1 MKASLLALL
10 LSLFACA
17 VYPWELGLTSRTSL
31 SPTAWTEV
39 LGIGV
44 GHGAWDVRA
53 EAEFDATGLLSAT
66 VGIGCQTGS
75 FLLGGEIGF
84 DDAGFSHV
92 TGNIELQLTEYF
104 GLSADATVDTGGFAG
119 ATLSVWYEVGVEEG
133 SSGFTGVLELDHMGA
148 VVGQTLRFGL
158 YFPPVSLE
166 TTAWFDELGFSSLEL
181 SVDLLGEWA
190 AAGASLSWDSAG
202 LRSVGGSVSTTVGE
216 LVASGEF
223 SWLVEGDWTSAAEVD
238 LGGVVLIQGEFSHW
252 DGDHS
257 WEVGVGV
264 SLEYVEV
271 RAGLGGEGGG
281 LRYTGC
287 VTLRLEGLSAEFR
300 GDFPPDGEWRLEV
313 ALELYLS
320 MGEENE
326 EEGGH

>member
-1 MKASLLALL
+1 MRASLLVLL

-17 VYPWELGLTSRTSL
+17 VYPWDLELSSHTSL

-39 LGIGV
+39 FGIGV
-44 GHGAWDVRA
+44 GHEAWGIRA

-66 VGIGCQTGS
+66 VGTGYQTGS

-104 GLSADATVDTGGFAG
+104 GLSADATVDAGGFAG
-119 ATLSVWYEVGVEEG
+119 ATLSVWYEAGVEEG
-133 SSGFTGVLELDHMGA
+133 NSGFTGLFELDRTGA
-148 VVGQTLRFGL
+148 VAGQTLRFGL

-166 TTAWFDELGFSSLEL
+166 TTTWFDEMGFSSLEL
-181 SVDLLGEWA
+181 SVELLGEWA
-190 AAGASLSWDSAG
+190 AAGVSLSWDSAG
-202 LRSVGGSVSTTVGE
+202 LRSAGGSASATVEE

-223 SWLVEGDWTSAAEVD
+223 SWLVEGDWTFTAEAD
-238 LGGVVLIQGEFSHW
+238 LGGVVLIQGEFSQW
-252 DGDHS
+252 DGDYS

-264 SLEYVEV
+264 SLGYVEA
-271 RAGLGGEGGG
+271 RAGLGVEEGG

-287 VTLRLEGLSAEFR
+287 MTLRSEGLFAEFR
-300 GDFPPDGEWRLEV
+300 GNFPPDGEWGLEV

-320 MGEENE
+320 SGEGN
-326 EEGGH
+326 EEGGR